1 MHTINFTSSGKS
13 ATKMA
18 LLIFIEKKKH
28 LEECYE
34 HLPVRWIL
42 QYQLSLP

>member
-1 MHTINFTSSGKS
+1 MY
-13 ATKMA
+13 TKIA
-18 LLIFIEKKKH
+18 LLIFIEKQH

-42 QYQLSLP
+42 QY